1 MGGSAIQSASGR
13 RFSCCAA
20 CQRGLNAAR
29 GSILLRVGVNV
40 VDYYL
45 ITEDSIDIT
54 EALTMIDDPAT
65 GAQAIF
71 LGTVRDEYE
80 GRKSLGLYY
89 DAYPTMAQTHLKK
102 IGEAM
107 KQEFAIS
114 HVVIIHR
121 IGELPVGAASVL
133 VAVSAAHREAAFAA
147 AKAGI
152 DRVKSEV
159 PIWKK
164 EHWADGS
171 SEWHDHPDH
180 SGNVE

>member
-1 MGGSAIQSASGR
+1 M
-13 RFSCCAA
+13 
-20 CQRGLNAAR
+20 
-29 GSILLRVGVNV
+29 

-45 ITEDSIDIT
+45 ITEDPINLA
-54 EALTMIDDPAT
+54 EALSMIDDPST

-71 LGTVRDEYE
+71 LGTVRNEFE
-80 GRKSLGLYY
+80 GRPSLGLYY
-89 DAYPTMAQTHLKK
+89 DVYPPMAQSQIRK
-102 IGEAM
+102 IGEAL
-107 KQEFAIS
+107 KEEFDIR

-133 VAVSAAHREAAFAA
+133 VAVSAPHREQAFAA

-152 DRVKSEV
+152 DRVKQQV

-171 SEWHDHPDH
+171 SQWHDEPE
-180 SGNVE
+180 GTQEPR